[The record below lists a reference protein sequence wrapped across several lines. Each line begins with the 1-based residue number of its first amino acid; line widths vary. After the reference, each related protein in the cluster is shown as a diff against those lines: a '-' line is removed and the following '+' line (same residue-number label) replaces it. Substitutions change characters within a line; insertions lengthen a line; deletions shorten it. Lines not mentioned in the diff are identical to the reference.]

1 MKTSVRDELEQALRR
16 RRGEVLRAA
25 AEHEV
30 ELRAIAAEPD
40 SELGERAQDEQLDQV
55 LARLDDRERREIGDI
70 NAALD
75 RIADGTY
82 GRCAR
87 CGAAIETDRLAVLP
101 ATSLCANC
109 AIALEGAP

>member
-1 MKTSVRDELEQALRR
+1 MKTSVRDELEQAMRR
-16 RRGEVLRAA
+16 RRDEVLRAA
-25 AEHEV
+25 TEHEV
-30 ELRAIAAEPD
+30 ELRTIGAEPD
-40 SELGERAQDEQLDQV
+40 SELGERAQDEQLEQV

-101 ATSLCANC
+101 ATIHCAHC
-109 AIALEGAP
+109 AVASEGMP